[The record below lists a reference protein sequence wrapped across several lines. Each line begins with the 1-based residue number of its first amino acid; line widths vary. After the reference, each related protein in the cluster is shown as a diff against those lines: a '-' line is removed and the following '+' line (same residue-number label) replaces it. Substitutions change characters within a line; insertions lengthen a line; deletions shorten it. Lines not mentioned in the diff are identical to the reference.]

1 MTWATADFRSYPARC
16 AKFHH
21 EAALTLQ
28 PLHIGAFASHSA
40 AMAEIQLHRKFRYL
54 VRSQPGVDF
63 GLDQLLAT
71 HEFRAKASS
80 NKYGDWSV
88 FLTAQTL
95 VADELLTHNPDLA
108 GILA

>member
-1 MTWATADFRSYPARC
+1 MTWTTADFRSYPARC

-21 EAALTLQ
+21 EAALSLQ
-28 PLHIGAFASHSA
+28 PLHIGAFPTYSA
-40 AMAEIQLHRKFRYL
+40 AMAEIQLQRKFRYL

-63 GLDQLLAT
+63 HLDRILAE

-80 NKYGDWSV
+80 NNFGDWNI
-88 FLTAQTL
+88 FLTAKPLT
-95 VADELLTHNPDLA
+95 ADELLTLNPDLA